1 MENLEKDK
9 LNGLTCKDGC
19 GSSKLEFTDKERG
32 LLRCPYCGKQYIYSG
47 TELTEKQPET
57 KADAKSEM
65 ENEDGK
71 HLEIIGYRHAMD
83 NDIKWACRILG
94 GVSLISVVFGILTL
108 INLAI
113 GDAKTAEIFPKVIAN
128 VLSNL
133 SDNEKFKGL
142 LFQLLGGS
150 CGIMIAYYV
159 YEDWKEKN
167 NEDDVQL
174 VKK

>member
-65 ENEDGK
+65 ENED
-71 HLEIIGYRHAMD
+71 
-83 NDIKWACRILG
+83 IKRLAITGSRILG
-94 GVSLISVVFGILTL
+94 GVSLIPFVFGILTL
-108 INLAI
+108 INLVV
-113 GDAKTAEIFPKVIAN
+113 GNEKTAEILPKIIAN

-133 SDNEKFKGL
+133 SDDEKFKGL
-142 LFQLLGGS
+142 LFQLFGGGA
-150 CGIMIAYYV
+150 GIMIAYCV
-159 YEDWKEKN
+159 YEHWKEEN
-167 NEDDVQL
+167 NENVEQL

>member
-65 ENEDGK
+65 ENED
-71 HLEIIGYRHAMD
+71 
-83 NDIKWACRILG
+83 IKRLAITGSRILG
-94 GVSLISVVFGILTL
+94 GVSLIPVIFGIFTL
-108 INLAI
+108 INLVV
-113 GDAKTAEIFPKVIAN
+113 GNEKTAEILPKIIAN
-128 VLSNL
+128 VLSKL
-133 SDNEKFKGL
+133 SEDEKFEGL
-142 LFQLLGGS
+142 LIQLLGGGS
-150 CGIMIAYYV
+150 GIMIACCI
-159 YEDWKEKN
+159 YEHWKEEN
-167 NEDDVQL
+167 NEDAGQL